1 MTSTFAKN
9 HQKRL
14 LFFCDFLGG
23 FLTSK
28 MTSKFRFDLIRPTKF
43 GGAQSF
49 VCKFF
54 LVRALLMPQKFLKYI
69 FISFCAFD
77 QLSFGFFIFSRIFLL
92 SAFIFMPQVFEQ
104 SALVPFAPLLCKNVH
119 RSS

>member
-54 LVRALLMPQKFLKYI
+54 FGQGTPYATKI
-69 FISFCAFD
+69 FKIYFH
-77 QLSFGFFIFSRIFLL
+77 IFLR
-92 SAFIFMPQVFEQ
+92 F
-104 SALVPFAPLLCKNVH
+104 
-119 RSS
+119 